1 MTGWVKQAH
10 ASSLGKLGMRKLML
24 RPSSLGKLGMRK
36 LGMRKFM
43 LRQAQHEDYYFSASR

>member
-1 MTGWVKQAH
+1 
-10 ASSLGKLGMRKLML
+10 MRKLML

>member
-1 MTGWVKQAH
+1 MLRP
-10 ASSLGKLGMRKLML
+10 SSLGKLGMK
-24 RPSSLGKLGMRK
+24 KLGMRK